1 MEPARQS
8 KRRHV
13 SPDERFVAGVVDSAR
28 RRATRVA
35 SAEAFAIGA
44 LTASLAF
51 AMASLAAVPNVA
63 RLGST
68 AAVWTAI
75 TTAVFLRRRRQT
87 RRSAIVRALEHANS
101 ASRNLLFTA
110 HELSTGDLTA
120 APSVRARVFADAAT
134 VSRTIDPATVFSSG
148 RFSRLVAFAGA
159 AWLIVVGALV
169 WGAQVAR
176 LVPKAIS
183 GTAGPSG
190 IAAGVL
196 HVTVAVEPPPYTRLP
211 PQTLEDPA
219 QIQVVEGS
227 TVTVTRSGSP
237 RRVLARATMARTGYM
252 NVEDGADRRIIP
264 VVVSPDA
271 LPSAKITAPAR
282 DLVYSGGN
290 PRLAFE
296 TRASDDFGLR
306 SLTLHFT
313 KVSGSGEQFDFQD
326 GEIPLTIARDN
337 PREWRGSATRTL
349 GELNLKDGDM
359 FVYRAVAAD
368 SRPGDGSAS
377 SDAYFIEISRLGA
390 GAGDAFTL
398 PEEETK
404 YALSQ
409 QMLIIKT
416 DRLIQRRAS
425 MSASGLEEAALNLA
439 VEQRMIRAEFVFML
453 GGEIEDEEVEAEQSS
468 ELQEGRMQNRG
479 QRDLREATV
488 AMSRAEKLL
497 TGVNLPDALAA
508 ERAAVTALQRAFVR
522 DRYILRALA
531 SRTNLDPTRRLTGN
545 VSEARDW
552 RRLPA
557 SAAGNRRAAVL
568 QDLLNGIASL
578 KTSSAGGDAQAFRSR
593 AQVMAE
599 QALRIDP
606 ASAPLRHAATELQ
619 RAADAS
625 DSGTRTR
632 ALTAAALASS
642 LEARRSTAIAPLAV
656 PGDAALSGAL
666 SDAARSTGAARR

>member
-1 MEPARQS
+1 MKLTRL
-8 KRRHV
+8 RRRPLV
-13 SPDERFVAGVVDSAR
+13 SPDERLVAGVIDSAG
-28 RRATRVA
+28 RRASRLVA
-35 SAEAFAIGA
+35 TEAFAIGA

-51 AMASLAAVPNVA
+51 AMSWLARVPPSARLAATVA
-63 RLGST
+63 VWAAVT
-68 AAVWTAI
+68 AAV
-75 TTAVFLRRRRQT
+75 VLLRRRRT
-87 RRSAIVRALEHANS
+87 GRSAIVRALERTEPV
-101 ASRNLLFTA
+101 SRNLLFTA
-110 HELSTGDLTA
+110 HELSTGDLA
-120 APSVRARVFADAAT
+120 VVPAVRLRVFADAAT
-134 VSRTIDPATVFSSG
+134 FSRRIDPASVFPSTPV
-148 RFSRLVAFAGA
+148 FRLAAVACGS
-159 AWLIVVGALV
+159 WLMVVGALA
-169 WGAQVAR
+169 WGGDVAR
-176 LVPKAIS
+176 FVPAGVS
-183 GTAGPSG
+183 SAPGPSS
-190 IAAGVL
+190 AATGAL
-196 HVTVAVEPPPYTRLP
+196 HVSVTVEPPAYTRLP

-227 TVTVTRSGSP
+227 TVTVARSDT
-237 RRVLARATMARTGYM
+237 RRVLARATLVKTGYM
-252 NVEDGADRRIIP
+252 NVEDGVDRRIIP

-271 LPSAKITAPAR
+271 LPSAKMTAPAR
-282 DLVYSGGN
+282 DLRYSGGN

-313 KVSGSGEQFDFQD
+313 KVSGSGEQFEFQD

-349 GELNLKDGDM
+349 GELNLKEGDM

-368 SRPGDGSAS
+368 ARPGDGSAS
-377 SDAYFIEISRLGA
+377 SDAFFIEISRLGV

-425 MSASGLEEAALNLA
+425 MAAGDLEEAALNLA

-453 GGEIEDEEVEAEQSS
+453 GGEIEDEEVEAEQST

-531 SRTNLDPTRRLTGN
+531 SRTNLDSTRRLTGN

-557 SAAGNRRAAVL
+557 DVPENRRAAVL
-568 QDLLNGIASL
+568 QDLLNGIADL
-578 KTSSAGGDAQAFRSR
+578 KQSIAGSDAQTFRSR
-593 AQVMAE
+593 ARVLAE
-599 QALRIDP
+599 QALRIDA
-606 ASAPLRHAATELQ
+606 ASASLRQAATELQ
-619 RAADAS
+619 RAADAA

-632 ALTAAALASS
+632 AFSAAAIAAS
-642 LEARRSTAIAPLAV
+642 LEARRSNAGAPLAV
-656 PGDAALSGAL
+656 SADGALSGAL
-666 SDAARSTGAARR
+666 SDAARSKGAARR